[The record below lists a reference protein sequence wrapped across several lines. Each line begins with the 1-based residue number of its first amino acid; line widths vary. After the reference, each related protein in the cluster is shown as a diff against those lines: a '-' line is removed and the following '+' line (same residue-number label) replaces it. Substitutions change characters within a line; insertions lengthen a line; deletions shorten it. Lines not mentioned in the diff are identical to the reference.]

1 MRKTLILLPL
11 LGLAACATPQQSC
24 ISGVSRD
31 LAIVDQLIAQTELTI
46 ARGYGL
52 DERQEVRTIP
62 RMCYDEEPDGTIDYE
77 ICETTYV
84 RNVSVPVAVDLE
96 SEQNKLRQLRQQRDR
111 LEEPTAAAIQQCI
124 ATYPE

>member
-1 MRKTLILLPL
+1 MRKALILLPL
-11 LGLAACATPQQSC
+11 MGLAACATPRESC
-24 ISGVSRD
+24 IAGVSRD
-31 LAIVDQLIAQTELTI
+31 LAVVNQLIAQTQLNVQ
-46 ARGYGL
+46 RGYGV

-84 RNVSVPVAVDLE
+84 RNVSVPVAVDLD
-96 SEQNKLRQLRQQRDR
+96 SERNKLRQLQEQRER
-111 LEEPTAAAIQQCI
+111 LEGPTQAAIQQCI